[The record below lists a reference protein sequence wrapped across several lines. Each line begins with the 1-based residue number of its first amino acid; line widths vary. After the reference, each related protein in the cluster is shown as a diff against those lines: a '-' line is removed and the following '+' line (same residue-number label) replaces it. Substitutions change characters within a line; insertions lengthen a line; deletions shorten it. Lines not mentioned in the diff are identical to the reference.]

1 MTASTETLVGERE
14 VQRRVP
20 EFFIVGHHKCGT
32 TALYEMLK
40 RHPQIFMPDIKEP
53 RFLASDMRARFQPAR
68 GHSLPE
74 TLEEYLSLFT
84 DALPDQRVGEASP
97 AYLFSH
103 TAAANI
109 AEVQPAAR
117 SIAILREPASFLR
130 SLHLQLLRS
139 HVETEKDLR
148 SAIALEEP
156 RRAGRRIPRRSHLPQ
171 LLQYS
176 EHVRYVDQ
184 LRRYHSLFGTERVLV
199 LIYDDFQSDNAA
211 TIRDVLR
218 FIDVDDTQPVEE
230 IRVKKT
236 ARTVRSQRLDDAL
249 HSLTLGRSPISR
261 AARTAAKAVTP
272 RRLRHDA
279 FRVARARG
287 VYDEVP
293 PPDESVMRELRVRFK
308 PEVVA
313 LSEYLNRDLVALWGY
328 DELD

>member
-1 MTASTETLVGERE
+1 MEGSPEALTGARE

-40 RHPQIFMPDIKEP
+40 RHPQIYMPQIKEP

-74 TLEEYLSLFT
+74 TLDDYLSLFS
-84 DALPDQRVGEASP
+84 DALPDQRIGEASP
-97 AYLFSH
+97 SYLFSH
-103 TAAANI
+103 TAARNI
-109 AEVQPAAR
+109 AEVQPEAR
-117 SIAILREPASFLR
+117 SIAILREPATFLR

-148 SAIALEEP
+148 KAISLEGP
-156 RRAGRRIPRRSHLPQ
+156 RREGRHIPRRSHLPQ

-184 LRRYHSLFGTERVLV
+184 LQRYHALFAPDRVRV
-199 LIYDDFQSDNAA
+199 IIYDDFQADNEE
-211 TIRDVLR
+211 TMRSVLH
-218 FIDVDDTQPVEE
+218 FLEVDDSHSIEE

-236 ARTVRSQRLDDAL
+236 TRAVRSQRLDDAL

-261 AARTAAKAVTP
+261 VARTAAKALTP
-272 RRLRHDA
+272 RELRHDA
-279 FRVARARG
+279 FKVARARG
-287 VYDEVP
+287 VYDDVP
-293 PPDESVMRELRVRFK
+293 PPDESVMNELRRRFK
-308 PEVVA
+308 PEVAA
-313 LSEYLNRDLVALWGY
+313 LSEYMNRDLVALWGY

>member
-1 MTASTETLVGERE
+1 MTAAAETLTGARE

-40 RHPQIFMPDIKEP
+40 RHPQIYMPDIKEP
-53 RFLASDMRARFQPAR
+53 RFLASDMRPRFQPAR
-68 GHSLPE
+68 GHALPE
-74 TLEEYLSLFT
+74 TLEDYLSLFSS
-84 DALPDQRVGEASP
+84 ALPGQRVGEATPS
-97 AYLFSH
+97 YLYSH
-103 TAAANI
+103 TAARNI
-109 AEVQPAAR
+109 AEVQPQAR
-117 SIAILREPASFLR
+117 CIAILREPAAFLR

-148 SAIALEEP
+148 KAIALEGP
-156 RRAGRRIPRRSHLPQ
+156 RGEGRQIPRRSHLPQ

-184 LRRYHSLFGTERVLV
+184 LRRYHDVFPPERVLV
-199 LIYDDFQSDNAA
+199 LIYDDFQSDNEL
-211 TIRDVLR
+211 TMRTVLR
-218 FIDVDDTQPVEE
+218 FLDVDEAHPIEE

-249 HSLTLGRSPISR
+249 HSLTLGRSPVSR
-261 AARTAAKAVTP
+261 AARAAAKALTP
-272 RRLRHDA
+272 RALRHDA
-279 FRVARARG
+279 YRVTRARG
-287 VYDEVP
+287 VYDDVP
-293 PPDESVMRELRVRFK
+293 PPDERLMNELRRRFK
-308 PEVVA
+308 PEVSA

>member
-1 MTASTETLVGERE
+1 MTASPEALIGERQ

-40 RHPQIFMPDIKEP
+40 RHPQIYMPDIKEP
-53 RFLASDMRARFQPAR
+53 RFLASDMRARFPPAR

-74 TLEEYLSLFT
+74 TLDDYLSLFT
-84 DALPDQRVGEASP
+84 AALAGQRVGEASP
-97 AYLFSH
+97 SYLFSH
-103 TAAANI
+103 TAAGNI

-117 SIAILREPASFLR
+117 SIAILREPAVFLR

-148 SAIALEEP
+148 KAIALEGP
-156 RRAGRRIPRRSHLPQ
+156 RREGRNIPRRSHLPQ

-176 EHVRYVDQ
+176 DHVRYVDQ
-184 LRRYHSLFGTERVLV
+184 LRRYHALFPPERVLV
-199 LIYDDFQSDNAA
+199 LIYDDFQSDNEG
-211 TIRDVLR
+211 TMRDVLR
-218 FIDVDDTQPVEE
+218 FLDVDDSHPIEE

-236 ARTVRSQRLDDAL
+236 ARAVRSQRLDDAL

-261 AARTAAKAVTP
+261 AARTAAKALTP
-272 RRLRHDA
+272 RELRHDA

-287 VYDEVP
+287 VYDDVP
-293 PPDESVMRELRVRFK
+293 PPDERVMNDLRRRFK
-308 PEVVA
+308 PEVSA